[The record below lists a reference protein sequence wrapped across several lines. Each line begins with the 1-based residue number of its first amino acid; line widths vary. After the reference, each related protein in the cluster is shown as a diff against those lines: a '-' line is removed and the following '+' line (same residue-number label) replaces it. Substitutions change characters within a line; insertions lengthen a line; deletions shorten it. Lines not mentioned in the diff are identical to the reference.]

1 MALSLRGSPITW
13 IASKNAERW
22 PGAVSLV
29 AAAALLLIAWTASAL
44 AAPAGSAACPSAWC
58 Y

>member
-44 AAPAGSAACPSAWC
+44 AAARRERSLS
-58 Y
+58 

>member
-13 IASKNAERW
+13 IASNNAARW

-44 AAPAGSAACPSAWC
+44 AAARRERSLS
-58 Y
+58 